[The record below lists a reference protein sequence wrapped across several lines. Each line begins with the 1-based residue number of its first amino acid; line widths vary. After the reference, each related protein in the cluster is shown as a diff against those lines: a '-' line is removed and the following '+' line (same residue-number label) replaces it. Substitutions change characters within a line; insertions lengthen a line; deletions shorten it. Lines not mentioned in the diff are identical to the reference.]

1 MKKKASLIFS
11 DKSLNLVFP
20 TKNNNN
26 SDSRHHREKESKI
39 WPEVSVQ
46 VKKGPHSFIGQPW
59 GIYSWLHHYDD
70 VSVTFTT
77 SCALISVR
85 KIDDLWRAQNNHNNH
100 CIVDKYRTSKY
111 YTIIESSYPEK
122 RLELAVNVR
131 NKHQLCQLVDHSSNC
146 RKYQYCCHQNF
157 HFSVLRFWWILKLC
171 RSIAWKF
178 SKTFYFYF
186 LKMASTANLTTIN
199 IVPSSLSCLLIAII
213 LMCVC
218 GFVVEMF
225 QVILIKCSLL
235 GCQEVCFAC
244 GVSCPSEILSNSF
257 VIPVSPSLRR
267 GGLRRS
273 Q

>member
-146 RKYQYCCHQNF
+146 GKYQYCCHQNF
-157 HFSVLRFWWILKLC
+157 HFCSEVL
-171 RSIAWKF
+171 
-178 SKTFYFYF
+178 
-186 LKMASTANLTTIN
+186 MN
-199 IVPSSLSCLLIAII
+199 IVVEQVYCLKVFKNILFFLYFICKWQVLLIWR
-213 LMCVC
+213 
-218 GFVVEMF
+218 
-225 QVILIKCSLL
+225 Q
-235 GCQEVCFAC
+235 
-244 GVSCPSEILSNSF
+244 
-257 VIPVSPSLRR
+257 
-267 GGLRRS
+267 
-273 Q
+273 